1 MFPFEE
7 ICNVSTQMFSASYKI
22 NFVLLCQLTTFSCK
36 RTTNSIIIKYLLG
49 LHVLLVNKLPYKFYI
64 KEFVIDISGDS
75 RVKLVVEIFDTF

>member
-1 MFPFEE
+1 MFPIEE
-7 ICNVSTQMFSASYKI
+7 ICNVSTKMFSASYKI
-22 NFVLLCQLTTFSCK
+22 NIVLLCQLTTFSCK

-49 LHVLLVNKLPYKFYI
+49 LLVNKLPYKFYI

>member
-1 MFPFEE
+1 M
-7 ICNVSTQMFSASYKI
+7 SAPRC
-22 NFVLLCQLTTFSCK
+22 FLLVTKLILYCYASSPLFLRK